1 MKKELKKSFLA
12 LMNKKQKRNE
22 DEINFLMMNEGDKV
36 NHGFVCDKFIYQQES
51 GNPEKY
57 FIFERL
63 VRKSIVQEGYDE
75 KLKKRD
81 VEYRIV
87 HYILSRIPKSK
98 NTIKWV
104 FIDSSPLIP
113 HKEFEKLI
121 AKAKKKGLY
130 F

>member
-12 LMNKKQKRNE
+12 LMDKKQKRND
-22 DEINFLMMNEGDKV
+22 DEINFLMTNEGDKIK
-36 NHGFVCDKFIYQQES
+36 HGFVCDKFIYQQETN
-51 GNPEKY
+51 NPEKY

-63 VRKSIVQEGYDE
+63 VRKNIIREGYDE
-75 KLKKRD
+75 KLKKGD

-87 HYILSRIPKSK
+87 SYIVSRIPKSK

-113 HKEFEKLI
+113 HKEFDKLT
-121 AKAKKKGLY
+121 AKAKKKNVFL
-130 F
+130 